1 MGVEFVLNKLQ
12 YILDIGSSS
21 LRLLAVA
28 KFAGRARIVAEE
40 SILYD
45 GYLDGEFLS
54 SDDLD
59 ENLSMLI
66 SKMTDKMRKPIRHV
80 IVGVPS
86 EFCICVCKRIS
97 RKYVGLHKVTEADLK
112 ALYENNIDGDSTE
125 YTTINYSP
133 MQFVLDD
140 DFKTLTPVGKKTSS
154 LILDASFILAKKSFI
169 GLLTEKFHS
178 LGVSDLDFVSSALGQ
193 AMQCERV
200 RDDIRPIAIV
210 DVGHIS
216 TSVCVY
222 KGEGLALLSSFSMG
236 GGHISSDIMQVLGLS
251 FKEAELIKRKA
262 ILTVESSKNE
272 YYEICTRG
280 SLIKAPINIT
290 NQVVKSRIEMIAKV
304 ISDILS
310 IDDVFSGIDIYL
322 TGDGIANFKGV
333 KNILKDITGLN
344 VYEYKNPFDN
354 SKDKFQTSKTGLV
367 SLCEIMI

>member
-1 MGVEFVLNKLQ
+1 MN
-12 YILDIGSSS
+12 
-21 LRLLAVA
+21 RL
-28 KFAGRARIVAEE
+28 
-40 SILYD
+40 S
-45 GYLDGEFLS
+45 GE
-54 SDDLD
+54 
-59 ENLSMLI
+59 
-66 SKMTDKMRKPIRHV
+66 
-80 IVGVPS
+80 
-86 EFCICVCKRIS
+86 
-97 RKYVGLHKVTEADLK
+97 
-112 ALYENNIDGDSTE
+112 DS
-125 YTTINYSP
+125 
-133 MQFVLDD
+133 
-140 DFKTLTPVGKKTSS
+140 
-154 LILDASFILAKKSFI
+154 A
-169 GLLTEKFHS
+169 
-178 LGVSDLDFVSSALGQ
+178 
-193 AMQCERV
+193 
-200 RDDIRPIAIV
+200 
-210 DVGHIS
+210 
-216 TSVCVY
+216 CVY